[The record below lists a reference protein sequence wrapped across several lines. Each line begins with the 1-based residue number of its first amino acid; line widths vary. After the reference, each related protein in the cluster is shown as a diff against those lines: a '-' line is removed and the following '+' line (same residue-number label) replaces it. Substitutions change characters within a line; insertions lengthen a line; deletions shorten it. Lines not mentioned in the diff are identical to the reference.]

1 MLYVGR
7 CSRPAGA
14 RGARVVWGAQRDAPR
29 SSPDSTSE
37 LSYSVCT
44 CIRGQ
49 LGVQP
54 GGGAGRARR
63 VGAQRDAP
71 RRHRI
76 RQVSYRTRSVH
87 VYVGRCSARRGARGA
102 RVVWALSGTHL
113 VVTGFDK

>member
-1 MLYVGR
+1 MYTW
-7 CSRPAGA
+7 A
-14 RGARVVWGAQRDAPR
+14 
-29 SSPDSTSE
+29 
-37 LSYSVCT
+37 
-44 CIRGQ
+44 
-49 LGVQP
+49 GVQP

-87 VYVGRCSARRGARGA
+87 VYVGRCSARRGRGARASCGRSAGRTSSSPDSTSELSYSVCTCIRGQVFSPAGARGA